1 MLCYLGID
9 WFIKNIRLGDG
20 NLLHLQILYLE
31 MNQNVAVCSAG
42 TEVRVQGHEAA
53 GQYLREGKNLS
64 DEGNI
69 EKETP
74 NLFTTSL

>member
-1 MLCYLGID
+1 
-9 WFIKNIRLGDG
+9 
-20 NLLHLQILYLE
+20 